1 VEASS
6 QPVLM
11 AVDDDAE
18 ALDRIRGALNRR
30 YGSDY
35 RIVCGSST
43 EAAIERLE
51 EMRAADDRVSLVL
64 ADVWMSERP
73 QGAELLGHVR
83 RLHPHAKRA
92 LLIDWGAWGHRPT
105 ADVLL
110 HAMATG
116 RIDYY
121 VLKPGHVGDE
131 QFHRI
136 VAEFLHE
143 WSREHSSDA
152 FELSVVGDPGES
164 RTHQIRDLLRRS
176 GIPHGFQPSDD
187 SPSLRMRD
195 GRTLAD
201 PTNEEIVEAFGVD
214 TAPVDEYQ
222 FDLVI
227 VGAGPAGL
235 SAAVYASS
243 EGLRTLVI
251 ERETMGGQASSSS
264 LIRNYLGFSRGVS
277 GSELAQRAYQQ
288 AWVFGTRFAVS
299 RDVRGLQL
307 AEHPYGIGCD
317 AGYVATAG
325 AVLLA
330 TGATYRRL
338 GIEGLEH
345 LTGAGVY
352 YGSSTVEGLG
362 LANEDVYVVGGG
374 NSAGQAALHLSRS
387 AGRVRILVR
396 GMSLADDMSQYL
408 RRTIEATPNIEV
420 MNGTEVTDGGGEDRV
435 EWLELSR
442 WTGERERVE
451 AAALFVLIGAVP
463 RTEWLPAE
471 IALHPSGH
479 VLTGQDVLAAGIGW
493 PLERRPTTYETS
505 VPGVFAVGDTRYGAV
520 KRVASAVGE
529 GSVVIP
535 DVHEWLASRGG

>member
-1 VEASS
+1 MEASS

-176 GIPHGFQPSDD
+176 GIPHGFQPSAATRRQPADARRPRR
-187 SPSLRMRD
+187 SR
-195 GRTLAD
+195 D

-214 TAPVDEYQ
+214 TAPVDEYRLRPG
-222 FDLVI
+222 DRRRRAGRPLGGRLRLVG
-227 VGAGPAGL
+227 GAA
-235 SAAVYASS
+235 
-243 EGLRTLVI
+243 
-251 ERETMGGQASSSS
+251 
-264 LIRNYLGFSRGVS
+264 
-277 GSELAQRAYQQ
+277 
-288 AWVFGTRFAVS
+288 
-299 RDVRGLQL
+299 
-307 AEHPYGIGCD
+307 D
-317 AGYVATAG
+317 AGGRARDD
-325 AVLLA
+325 
-330 TGATYRRL
+330 RR
-338 GIEGLEH
+338 
-345 LTGAGVY
+345 A
-352 YGSSTVEGLG
+352 
-362 LANEDVYVVGGG
+362 
-374 NSAGQAALHLSRS
+374 
-387 AGRVRILVR
+387 
-396 GMSLADDMSQYL
+396 
-408 RRTIEATPNIEV
+408 RRA
-420 MNGTEVTDGGGEDRV
+420 RA
-435 EWLELSR
+435 R
-442 WTGERERVE
+442 
-451 AAALFVLIGAVP
+451 
-463 RTEWLPAE
+463 
-471 IALHPSGH
+471 
-479 VLTGQDVLAAGIGW
+479 
-493 PLERRPTTYETS
+493 
-505 VPGVFAVGDTRYGAV
+505 
-520 KRVASAVGE
+520 
-529 GSVVIP
+529 
-535 DVHEWLASRGG
+535 